1 MCRLIY
7 LHYSLSSGALTSLL
21 SNVKTYYGGGKE
33 SSRGHMC
40 KHVCTSSICRLM
52 YLIVTSDLM

>member
-7 LHYSLSSGALTSLL
+7 LHYSLSSGAMTSLL

-33 SSRGHMC
+33 SSRGTC
-40 KHVCTSSICRLM
+40 VNTYAL
-52 YLIVTSDLM
+52 VVFADLCI

>member
-7 LHYSLSSGALTSLL
+7 LHYSLSSGAMTSLL

-33 SSRGHMC
+33 SSRGA
-40 KHVCTSSICRLM
+40 HV
-52 YLIVTSDLM
+52 